1 MQGWAQAWGIALFA
15 AALGCGSAQNSAQ
28 AQDTIKF
35 VVPFA
40 AGGPVDAMA
49 RLLAQ
54 EMQGPL
60 GANIVVE
67 NRGGAGGVTATDL
80 VSRAP
85 ADGKTLLVGS
95 QGSHVIS
102 GLLQTHVKYDPAKSF
117 DAIAM
122 VGSVPVLL
130 VANPQLPFKDFKE
143 LVALAKAKNLSYGS
157 AGAGSTM
164 NIAGELINSGA
175 QIKVTHV
182 PYRGVGPALPDLIGG
197 RLDLIP
203 ADPPVLLPLVQAK
216 TIRPVVVMGPKR
228 LASLPDIPTT
238 VELGYKD
245 MVMENWYGLLAPV
258 GLPADVAAKLEK
270 AALAAIASP
279 SIQEHMKKG
288 ELTGTLNRRQF
299 TERITSDVARWR
311 PMIAKL
317 GITAQG
323 DAAAP
328 APAATPAR

>member
-1 MQGWAQAWGIALFA
+1 MRIWAGALLA
-15 AALGCGSAQNSAQ
+15 VALGCNGAQNSAQ
-28 AQDTIKF
+28 AQETIKF

-102 GLLQTHVKYDPAKSF
+102 GVLQTHVKYDPAKSF

-122 VGSVPVLL
+122 VGSVSMLL

-143 LVALAKAKNLSYGS
+143 LIALAKTKDLSYGS

-164 NIAGELINSGA
+164 NIAGELINASA
-175 QIKVTHV
+175 KVKIAHV
-182 PYRGVGPALPDLIGG
+182 PYRGVGPALPDVIAG
-197 RLDLIP
+197 RLDLLP
-203 ADPPVLLPLVQAK
+203 ADPPVLLPQVQAK
-216 TIRPVVVMGPKR
+216 TVRPVAILGPKR
-228 LASLPDIPTT
+228 LASLPDVPTT
-238 VELGYKD
+238 AELGYPD
-245 MVMENWYGLLAPV
+245 IAMDNWYGLLAPA
-258 GLPADVAAKLEK
+258 GLPPDVAAKLEK

-279 SIQEHMKKG
+279 TIQAHMKKG
-288 ELTGTLNRRQF
+288 ELSGTLNRAQF
-299 TERITSDVARWR
+299 TARVARDVAHWR

-317 GITAQG
+317 GISAQG
-323 DAAAP
+323 DSTAP
-328 APAATPAR
+328 APAAPAAR

>member
-1 MQGWAQAWGIALFA
+1 MRRLAAALLL
-15 AALGCGSAQNSAQ
+15 AALGCGGAQNSAQ
-28 AQDTIKF
+28 AQDTIRL

-80 VSRAP
+80 VARAS
-85 ADGKTLLVGS
+85 ADGKTLLMGS

-102 GLLQTHVKYDPAKSF
+102 GVLQSGHIKYDPAKSF

-122 VGSVPVLL
+122 VGSVSMLL
-130 VANPQLPFKDFKE
+130 VANPQLQFKDFKE
-143 LVALAKAKNLSYGS
+143 LMALAKTKDLSYGS
-157 AGAGSTM
+157 AGAGTVM
-164 NIAGELINSGA
+164 NIAGELINAGA
-175 QIKVTHV
+175 GVKITHV
-182 PYRGVGPALPDLIGG
+182 PYRGVGPALPDLIAG
-197 RLDLIP
+197 RLDLLP
-203 ADPPVLLPLVQAK
+203 ADPPVLLPQVQAK
-216 TIRPVVVMGPKR
+216 TVRAVAVLGPNR
-228 LASLPDIPTT
+228 LASLPDIPGT

-245 MVMENWYGLLAPV
+245 MVMENWYGLLAPA
-258 GLPADVAAKLEK
+258 GLAPDVAAKLEK

-288 ELTGTLNRRQF
+288 ELTGTLNRQQF
-299 TERITSDVARWR
+299 TDRVARDVAHWR

-317 GITAQG
+317 GISTQG
-323 DAAAP
+323 DSAAP

>member
-1 MQGWAQAWGIALFA
+1 MRIGAALLLA
-15 AALGCGSAQNSAQ
+15 AALACGGAQHSAQ
-28 AQDTIKF
+28 AQDTIRL

-54 EMQGPL
+54 EMQAPL
-60 GANIVVE
+60 GASIVIE

-80 VSRAP
+80 VARAAP
-85 ADGKTLLVGS
+85 DGKTLLMGS

-102 GLLQTHVKYDPAKSF
+102 GLLQSGHVKYDPAKSF
-117 DAIAM
+117 DALAM
-122 VGSVPVLL
+122 VGATPVLL
-130 VANPQLPFKDFKE
+130 VANPALPFKDFKD
-143 LVALAKAKNLSYGS
+143 LVDLAKARNLSYGS

-164 NIAGELINSGA
+164 NIAGELINAGA
-175 QIKVTHV
+175 GIRVTHV

-228 LASLPDIPTT
+228 LAALPDIPTT
-238 VELGYKD
+238 VELGYAD
-245 MVMENWYGLLAPV
+245 MIMENWYGLLAPA
-258 GLPADVAAKLEK
+258 GLPPDVAAKLEK

-279 SIQEHMKKG
+279 AIQEHIKKG
-288 ELTGTLNRRQF
+288 ELTGTLNRAQF
-299 TERITSDVARWR
+299 TARVASDVARWG
-311 PMIAKL
+311 PIIKTL
-317 GITAQG
+317 GITDQG

-328 APAATPAR
+328 APAAAASPAR